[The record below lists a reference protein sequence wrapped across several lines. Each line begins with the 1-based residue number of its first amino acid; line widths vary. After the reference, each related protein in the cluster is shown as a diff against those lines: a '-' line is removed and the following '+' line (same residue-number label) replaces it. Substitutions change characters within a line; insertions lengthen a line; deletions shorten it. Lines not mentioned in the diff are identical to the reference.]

1 MHTNS
6 QENIVL
12 CTRQLIQ
19 TLNGKN
25 IEYYITGG
33 VATRL
38 VYCAH
43 HNQTLSS
50 SIFRNHGD
58 IDVMVRFDALKDF
71 LLLFST
77 NRYKIWYSG
86 LQGVKNRNDIG
97 EHHHI
102 SILDIASNVI
112 IALFVYKQSE
122 KFLIVRTNLKTHNIP
137 VSATSKHSIN
147 VENCSIKTMSPEW
160 LYINASRRTNEKSKD
175 VEFVQDS
182 INLQKVELIKSNYRT
197 TKVNKLLYLKTLLQL
212 KLVAKI

>member
-122 KFLIVRTNLKTHNIP
+122 KFLIVLSDGEPAPSAIHGGAEYDLKTVVQTITSSTRQKILGLGIGPYTEHVARYYPNSLAD
-137 VSATSKHSIN
+137 VSIEQMAETI
-147 VENCSIKTMSPEW
+147 
-160 LYINASRRTNEKSKD
+160 AD
-175 VEFVQDS
+175 VLRDVIERPQTF
-182 INLQKVELIKSNYRT
+182 
-197 TKVNKLLYLKTLLQL
+197 
-212 KLVAKI
+212 